1 MNKVAGILF
10 DGNNKVVFYN
20 TNGLDLNEKDFVV
33 LETERGIELGNLIFL
48 DIKNKDVTN
57 DMPIILRKAS
67 KYDIDNYN
75 KNKEEAAKALFNAK
89 KIANKSK
96 LNMKIINASYT

>member
-33 LETERGIELGNLIFL
+33 LETERGIELGNLISFFIVGIMYKWYNL
-48 DIKNKDVTN
+48 CIGYDDF
-57 DMPIILRKAS
+57 IILKME
-67 KYDIDNYN
+67 DN
-75 KNKEEAAKALFNAK
+75 
-89 KIANKSK
+89 
-96 LNMKIINASYT
+96 